1 MCAPPV
7 ALQGR
12 ELPCPAADGGDGDPA
27 RFRPDVLGPGRGLRA
42 PGQHQTAT
50 HGDDAVPQLFQQG
63 LHVVTRRH
71 LHAEIFFGQGR
82 TGQVGPATGQEHLL
96 LLPGLAPLFPALL
109 PPAGQ
114 GMGLPGGMFRLFRLL
129 APARF
134 GPAGAC
140 AAGSPETRRP
150 ERRDGP
156 CLSAL
161 CSGLALPPLR
171 RRGAER
177 FFSSL
182 SASCGACSSWRAP
195 RRGAGNDRLCVLM

>member
-1 MCAPPV
+1 MQGPCRHIGQLLLHEAQTPHMSAKGGDVRPPV

-12 ELPCPAADGGDGDPA
+12 ELPCPAADGSDGDPA

-42 PGQHQTAT
+42 PGQHQTPT

-71 LHAEIFFGQGR
+71 LYAEIFFGQGR

-134 GPAGAC
+134 GPGGSLRCRLPGNTTPGMAG
-140 AAGSPETRRP
+140 R
-150 ERRDGP
+150 
-156 CLSAL
+156 AL
-161 CSGLALPPLR
+161 PVRALLRAGLAP
-171 RRGAER
+171 A
-177 FFSSL
+177 
-182 SASCGACSSWRAP
+182 AT
-195 RRGAGNDRLCVLM
+195 AGR